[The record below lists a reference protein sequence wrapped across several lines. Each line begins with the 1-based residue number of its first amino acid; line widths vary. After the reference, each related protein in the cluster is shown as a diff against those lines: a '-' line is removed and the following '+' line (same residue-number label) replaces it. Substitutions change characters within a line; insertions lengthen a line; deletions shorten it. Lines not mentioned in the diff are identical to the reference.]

1 MAIIEE
7 KEFDSVEAGRRW
19 LRELE
24 LQPSQNVA
32 VKIIVSGLA
41 RPSSKQKTRRKFS
54 ETALCGLWKDREE
67 LADVDSYVRNLRK
80 PRQFDV
86 S

>member
-24 LQPSQNVA
+24 LQANQNVA
-32 VKIIVSGLA
+32 LKIIVRESA
-41 RPSSKQKTRRKFS
+41 QPSATRKIKRKFS
-54 ETALCGLWKDREE
+54 ETALCGLWKDHDDMN
-67 LADVDSYVRNLRK
+67 DVAGYVRNLRK
-80 PRQFDV
+80 PRQFNV